1 MAMKAWVQFPTGWIA
16 NGGLKPFRWEKEKG
30 ANNVAALMSLMVL
43 GHHANE
49 AGIVTLTYD
58 ELCRATH
65 LSRTKVAAGLN
76 VLEGAN
82 IITRNGLERSHYAIT
97 EYASK
102 PWGKIPMKGLY
113 VHGGVAAFREFHL
126 RQRTELDALKLY
138 FLTVAR
144 RNNETNIA
152 NMSYDTISE
161 YSGIERGRIK
171 SAASLLAALGLIHV
185 EHVPSEI
192 SEYGVSNGYRLTHL
206 EPYAHMGT
214 KGRGMDAADFA

>member
-1 MAMKAWVQFPTGWIA
+1 MVMKQWVKLPTGWI
-16 NGGLKPFRWEKEKG
+16 NEGGLQQFLWKKEIG

-82 IITRNGLERSHYAIT
+82 IITRKGLERSHYAIT

-113 VHGGVAAFREFHL
+113 VHGGVAAFGEFHL

-144 RNNETNIA
+144 RDINTNIA
-152 NMSYDTISE
+152 NMSYETISK
-161 YSGIERGRIK
+161 YSGIDRGGIK
-171 SAASLLAALGLIHV
+171 SAASFLAALGLIHV
-185 EHVPSEI
+185 EHVPSKR
-192 SEYGVSNGYRLTHL
+192 SEYGMSNGYRLTHL

-214 KGRGMDAADFA
+214 KGRGMDAIDHA